1 MEKKIIKEQ
10 GLVRP
15 VPSKRLYGCP
25 PEEYAV
31 NVRDLVLETVK
42 TNGIALAH
50 ASEEI
55 QNDREVVSDAVKQDW
70 EAWYYASEKLRAD
83 PKIRKIIEEH
93 HGVRVE
99 IEKREDEV

>member
-1 MEKKIIKEQ
+1 M
-10 GLVRP
+10 VRP
-15 VPSKRLYGCP
+15 VPSSQLYGCP
-25 PEEYAV
+25 PEEYMIYDRA
-31 NVRDLVLETVK
+31 LILATVK

-55 QNDREVVSDAVKQDW
+55 QNDREVVSEAVKQDW
-70 EAWYYASEKLRAD
+70 EAWNYASEKLRAD
-83 PKIRKIIEEH
+83 PEIRKIIEEH